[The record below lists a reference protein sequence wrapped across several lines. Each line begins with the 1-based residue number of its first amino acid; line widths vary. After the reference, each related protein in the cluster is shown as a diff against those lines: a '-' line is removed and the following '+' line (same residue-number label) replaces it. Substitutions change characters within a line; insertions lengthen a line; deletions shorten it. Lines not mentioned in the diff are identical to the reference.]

1 MNRQAVLTDY
11 SALHITVPTPL
22 MAWMRSN
29 HAGETGAVWI
39 YVAASLAFWS
49 VSIREMATQHIQ
61 TEQHHLLVMTHV
73 VPADQQSKLLLIWK
87 IMGFTLGLFAA
98 LFGYTFFCLTIN
110 AVESFVEQHY
120 NEQIDH
126 LIKTQQSPSLLALIQ
141 RCCAEET
148 QHKSDAESH
157 FKSSSDSVS
166 IRAWLKLV
174 KVGSSAA
181 VEAAKKI

>member
-1 MNRQAVLTDY
+1 
-11 SALHITVPTPL
+11 
-22 MAWMRSN
+22 
-29 HAGETGAVWI
+29 
-39 YVAASLAFWS
+39 
-49 VSIREMATQHIQ
+49 
-61 TEQHHLLVMTHV
+61 
-73 VPADQQSKLLLIWK
+73 
-87 IMGFTLGLFAA
+87 MGFCLGLFAA
-98 LFGYTFFCLTIN
+98 LFGYTFFCLTIS
-110 AVESFVEQHY
+110 AVETFVEQHY

-157 FKSSSDSVS
+157 FKSSSDSVW